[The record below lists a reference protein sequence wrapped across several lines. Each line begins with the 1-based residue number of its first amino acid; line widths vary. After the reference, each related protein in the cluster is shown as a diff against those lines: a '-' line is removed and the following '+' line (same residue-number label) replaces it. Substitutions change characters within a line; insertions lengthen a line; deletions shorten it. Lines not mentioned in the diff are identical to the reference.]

1 MASMEHIDLQAFKAS
16 LEQESPPELP
26 IPLLALWHEA
36 KGDWNR
42 AHELVQNDP
51 TRESAWVHAY
61 LHRKEGDLGNARYW
75 YSRANRSPADGSFEA
90 EWEQIAQA
98 MLSPSRAR

>member
-1 MASMEHIDLQAFKAS
+1 MARMDLQAFKAS
-16 LEQESPPELP
+16 LGQDTPPALP

-36 KGDWNR
+36 KGDWDR
-42 AHELVQNDP
+42 AHQLVQNDP

-61 LHRKEGDLGNARYW
+61 LHRKEGDIGNAHYW
-75 YSRANRSPADGSFEA
+75 YSRAGRPPADGSFET

-98 MLSPSRAR
+98 LLE